1 MKNIL
6 ITFSL
11 LFAFVFSSAQTI
23 SHSAG
28 ITYGTGAPTHT
39 PNGTVSKVYFD
50 VTNVKLY
57 DWSGSTWKV
66 QGEDI
71 DRISGCAAPNYV
83 PGLGDSHLALNG
95 CTTPFTPQ
103 LYAFVG
109 PLASNWVLISGYN
122 AGEGI
127 NIANGTISLGVLDR
141 VRFSQNPSLAG
152 GERII
157 RWNDTDGTLEFGMKG
172 GNVIQPIGQNNSF
185 LVKHADNLSLVKGR
199 AVYLAGSTGQNK
211 TVRYAMAISEATS
224 STTFGV
230 MAENATTGQ
239 NAFCTTV
246 GYVRDINTMGLK
258 EGGLVWLSAAPDS
271 VGGLTAVRPQAPN
284 HGVLIG
290 LCVRKHQNQ
299 GVIYVNV
306 QNGHELYELHDVF
319 ISNLKNR
326 QVLSYDSLQLRWE
339 NTNLKTLVNQA
350 VGVASITG
358 NTKQIAFNNSDSTI
372 VGSDSL
378 VWDFTNRRLGINIT
392 NPNYTIHAKGAGY
405 RLFNEDGLRLDL
417 VNQDAVLSFP
427 IVTSIG
433 SSDDSGFIGTTSSHP
448 FEIRTGGTEKVI
460 VTETGQVGI
469 NLINAPVTS
478 AQLEVRS
485 SSRGF
490 LPPRMTQTNIDNIPF
505 PENGLILYN
514 STTHKLQVYANGVW
528 VDLH

>member
-57 DWSGSTWKV
+57 DWSGSAWKV

-172 GNVIQPIGQNNSF
+172 GNVTQQIGQESSF
-185 LVKHADNLSLVKGR
+185 LVKHADNLPLVEGR
-199 AVYLAGSTGQNK
+199 VVYLAGSTGQNK
-211 TVRYAMAISEATS
+211 TVRYAHAISEATS

-230 MAENATTGQ
+230 MTESATSGGT
-239 NAFCTTV
+239 AFCTTF
-246 GYVRDINTMGLK
+246 GYVRDINTSNLK
-258 EGGLVWLSAAPDS
+258 EGGLVWLSASVSPDS
-271 VGGLTAVRPQAPN
+271 VGALTAVKPTPPN

-290 LCVRKHQNQ
+290 LCVRKHANQ
-299 GVIYVNV
+299 GIIYVSI
-306 QNGHELYELHDVF
+306 QNGYELDELHDVY
-319 ISNLKNR
+319 ISNLKNK
-326 QVLSYDSLQLRWE
+326 QVIAYDSLQLRWE
-339 NTNLKTLVNQA
+339 NMNLKTLVDQA
-350 VGVASITG
+350 VGVASVTG
-358 NTKQIAFNNSDSTI
+358 KANKLAYFSTDSTL
-372 VGSDSL
+372 VFHDSL
-378 VWDFTNRRLGINIT
+378 HWDPVNKRFGINVIPSL
-392 NPNYTIHAKGAGY
+392 NFQVDGGDARFQNDAPM
-405 RLFNEDGLRLDL
+405 RLEV
-417 VNQDAVLSFP
+417 VNQNPAIFPTVSYLGSNNTFGYVGTQSNNEFKILSNGNPRIEITTDGRVGVNTSGGPVIGAQFE
-427 IVTSIG
+427 VTSTNG
-433 SSDDSGFIGTTSSHP
+433 
-448 FEIRTGGTEKVI
+448 
-460 VTETGQVGI
+460 
-469 NLINAPVTS
+469 
-478 AQLEVRS
+478 
-485 SSRGF
+485 GF
-490 LPPRMTQTNIDNIPF
+490 LPPRMTTSQRDNINTP
-505 PENGLILYN
+505 NDGLIIYN
-514 STTHKLQVYANGVW
+514 LSTNKLQVRANGLW